1 MLGTIQ
7 NPRATDEDAKLVL
20 FSCPD
25 WLDID
30 GVEPA
35 VPPDVMG
42 AHAICVEGSGLC
54 RHHGMRIVPSD
65 AIESSW
71 RFADG

>member
-7 NPRATDEDAKLVL
+7 NPRSTDEDAKLVL

-35 VPPDVMG
+35 ARSDVMG
-42 AHAICVEGSGLC
+42 AYAVCVEGPGLC
-54 RHHGMRIVPSD
+54 RHHGMRIMPSD